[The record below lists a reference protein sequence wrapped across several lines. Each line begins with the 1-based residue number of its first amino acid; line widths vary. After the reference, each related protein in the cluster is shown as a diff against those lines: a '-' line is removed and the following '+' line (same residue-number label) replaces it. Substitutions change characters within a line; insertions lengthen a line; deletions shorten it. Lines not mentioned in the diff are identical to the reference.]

1 MALIKEIFRIDEKQW
16 SGDVETKWSP
26 PAGFF
31 TKSSA
36 EIARGLKSASKDYA
50 QASRRLNFYIN
61 RGGKNLSPADKSR
74 LEAAK
79 ASLKRMYGIKESAQ
93 LSEQRYNMDYNQINP
108 ATVSAIDAVAKQHL
122 AHVSDKETVSKLLSS
137 AYARGFSAGRSQYE
151 DQCRQHLATIT
162 SKESIKSAMD
172 AAFARGYSAGK
183 SSWQ

>member
-1 MALIKEIFRIDEKQW
+1 MALIKEIFRLDEKQW
-16 SGDVETKWSP
+16 SGDVETNWSP
-26 PAGFF
+26 PPGFF
-31 TKSSA
+31 TRSSA
-36 EIARGLKSASKDYA
+36 DIAKGLKSASKDYA

-79 ASLKRMYGIKESAQ
+79 STLKRIYGIKESVDIK
-93 LSEQRYNMDYNQINP
+93 EQRFNMDYEPVNP
-108 ATVSAIDAVAKQHL
+108 ATVSAISAVAKQHL
-122 AHVSDKETVSKLLSS
+122 AHVTDKEAVNKLLSMS
-137 AYARGFSAGRSQYE
+137 YARGFSAGRSQFE
-151 DQCRQHLATIT
+151 DQYKKHLAEVT